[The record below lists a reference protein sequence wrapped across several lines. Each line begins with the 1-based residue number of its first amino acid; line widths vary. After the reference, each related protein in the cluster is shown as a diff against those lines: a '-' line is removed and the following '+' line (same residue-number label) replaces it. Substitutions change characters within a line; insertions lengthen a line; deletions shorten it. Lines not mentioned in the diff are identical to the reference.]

1 MQRLL
6 ALPYRPLPGGPS
18 RTSERGATLLLTI
31 VICALLSLLAV
42 GQLARGRRGLQQTH
56 QRIAQRQME
65 WAASGALTLAQAALV
80 ADPTRTVDHPAEPW
94 GSPIG
99 PIAIGSTACTLE
111 VEDLQARLNLNN
123 LGLREEST
131 ARAFALVVRNF
142 LTVCEIPDA
151 YRSAEAIQDWI
162 DSNDLG
168 WAEASIYQQ
177 RTPPHGAKNKPIDDL
192 GELRTV
198 QGIPDALWQ
207 RIQNPRVL
215 QYPGA
220 PADLLTILPHIADSS
235 SWTRINLNTAPLPV
249 LLALF
254 GPAQRGAAE
263 SILLLREQ
271 GPILGVD
278 RIAPLLPAGILDGA
292 RRWIDVR
299 SDYYRVTVTVEQQTA
314 ALKWSA
320 DMNRL
325 DMDRNIGLRLWTERK
340 PDRFGHFPP
349 E

>member
-1 MQRLL
+1 M
-6 ALPYRPLPGGPS
+6 
-18 RTSERGATLLLTI
+18 
-31 VICALLSLLAV
+31 
-42 GQLARGRRGLQQTH
+42 
-56 QRIAQRQME
+56 
-65 WAASGALTLAQAALV
+65 
-80 ADPTRTVDHPAEPW
+80 
-94 GSPIG
+94 
-99 PIAIGSTACTLE
+99 
-111 VEDLQARLNLNN
+111 EDLQARLNLNN

-177 RTPPHGAKNKPIDDL
+177 RTPPHDTKNKPIDDL

-215 QYPGA
+215 QYTGA

-325 DMDRNIGLRLWTERK
+325 AMDRNVGLRLWTERK
-340 PDRFGHFPP
+340 PDRFGHVPP